1 MVRNWRAGD
10 AAGRASY
17 GLVMEGRKVGAV
29 ESEQGRLVRLYGE
42 LSDEHL
48 KDLAAEPEDL
58 MDEARIA
65 LAGEM
70 RRRGF
75 EPEPQR
81 DAEAVVTEDGPER
94 AYGFGAGVPGVV
106 PASGPG
112 VEQALEPG
120 GEERQ
125 GMVSLA
131 SFYDGL
137 ELSRACAALEDV
149 DVEPAIEEIAGDAS
163 TGLATR
169 FEVWVDA
176 ADVQVSREILHD
188 RLGLFPTLEEETS
201 AVTGEEGAGDE
212 GEVVVAEFESTRE
225 AEEVMARLAEA
236 GVAATVERVSES
248 AATAV
253 VMVRAGDQ
261 DRALAML
268 QQHLEVE

>member
-1 MVRNWRAGD
+1 M
-10 AAGRASY
+10 
-17 GLVMEGRKVGAV
+17 
-29 ESEQGRLVRLYGE
+29 ESEQERLVRLYGE

-48 KDLAAEPEDL
+48 QDLAEEPEDL
-58 MDEARIA
+58 TDEARMA

-75 EPEPQR
+75 SPKPRR
-81 DAEAVVTEDGPER
+81 DVEAVATEDAPER

-112 VEQALEPG
+112 VELALEPG
-120 GEERQ
+120 GEERL

-163 TGLATR
+163 TGVATR

-176 ADVQVSREILHD
+176 ADVQVSREILHE
-188 RLGLFPTLEEETS
+188 RLGLFPVLEEESS
-201 AVTGEEGAGDE
+201 AVAGNEGPGDE
-212 GEVVVAEFESTRE
+212 GEVVVAEFGSTRE
-225 AEEVMARLAEA
+225 ADDVKARLAEE
-236 GVAATVERVSES
+236 GISATVEGVSDR
-248 AATAV
+248 AARSV
-253 VMVRAGDQ
+253 VLVRAADQ
-261 DRALAML
+261 DRALQML

>member
-1 MVRNWRAGD
+1 M
-10 AAGRASY
+10 
-17 GLVMEGRKVGAV
+17 
-29 ESEQGRLVRLYGE
+29 ESEQERLVRLYGE

-48 KDLAAEPEDL
+48 QDLAEDPEDL
-58 MDEARIA
+58 TDEARIA

-75 EPEPQR
+75 SPEPQQ
-81 DAEAVVTEDGPER
+81 DAEALATQDAPER
-94 AYGFGAGVPGVV
+94 AYAFGAGVPGIV

-163 TGLATR
+163 TGTAPR

-176 ADVQVSREILHD
+176 ADVMVSRAILHD
-188 RLGLFPTLEEETS
+188 RLGLFPVAEEDGNGAAEYETEALED
-201 AVTGEEGAGDE
+201 GEI
-212 GEVVVAEFESTRE
+212 VVAEFESSAE
-225 AEEVMARLAEA
+225 AEAVKARLSDA
-236 GVAATVERVSES
+236 GVEARIETVPDSVSTS
-248 AATAV
+248 VVIVPAV
-253 VMVRAGDQ
+253 DQ
-261 DRALAML
+261 ERALDLL
-268 QQHLEVE
+268 QEHLEVE

>member
-1 MVRNWRAGD
+1 M
-10 AAGRASY
+10 
-17 GLVMEGRKVGAV
+17 
-29 ESEQGRLVRLYGE
+29 ESEQERLVRLYGE

-48 KDLAAEPEDL
+48 QDLAEETDDL
-58 MDEARIA
+58 TDPARIA
-65 LAGEM
+65 LLGEM
-70 RRRGF
+70 RKRGF
-75 EPEPQR
+75 APEPSR
-81 DAEAVVTEDGPER
+81 DDQAVATEDAPER

-176 ADVQVSREILHD
+176 ADAQVSREILHE
-188 RLGLFPTLEEETS
+188 RLGLFPLAEQES
-201 AVTGEEGAGDE
+201 ATDGGEREAAED
-212 GEVVVAEFESTRE
+212 GEVVVAQFDSSAE
-225 AEEVMARLAEA
+225 AEAVKARLAQTGISAEVEEVA
-236 GVAATVERVSES
+236 GSTAS
-248 AATAV
+248 AV
-253 VMVRAGDQ
+253 VMVAATDQ
-261 DRALAML
+261 QRALEML
-268 QQHLEVE
+268 QEHLKVE

>member
-1 MVRNWRAGD
+1 M
-10 AAGRASY
+10 
-17 GLVMEGRKVGAV
+17 
-29 ESEQGRLVRLYGE
+29 ESEQERLVRLYSE

-48 KDLAAEPEDL
+48 QDLAEEPEDL
-58 MDEARIA
+58 TDEARMA

-75 EPEPQR
+75 APEPQR
-81 DAEAVVTEDGPER
+81 DAEAVATEDGPER

-163 TGLATR
+163 TGVATR

-176 ADVQVSREILHD
+176 ADVDVSRAILHD
-188 RLGLFPTLEEETS
+188 RLGLFPKDEEES
-201 AVTGEEGAGDE
+201 SDVAGEGAGGED
-212 GEVVVAEFESTRE
+212 EVVVAEFESTRE
-225 AEEVMARLAEA
+225 AEEVKARLAES
-236 GVAATVERVSES
+236 GISATVEGVSES

-253 VMVRAGDQ
+253 LLVRAADQ
-261 DRALAML
+261 DRALEML
-268 QQHLEVE
+268 QEHLEVE